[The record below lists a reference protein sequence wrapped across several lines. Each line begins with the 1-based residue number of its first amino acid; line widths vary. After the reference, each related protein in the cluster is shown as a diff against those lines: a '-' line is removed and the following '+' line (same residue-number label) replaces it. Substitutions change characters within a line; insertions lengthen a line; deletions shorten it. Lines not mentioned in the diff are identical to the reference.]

1 MADPDLQIRG
11 RSHPDPEIRGGSLK
25 KIFFRP
31 FGPQFSLKIRWW
43 GWGGGGTGPPS
54 PSPGSTTAHIYHLST
69 HRDHSIFINTLT
81 LYLPPSH
88 PRLCQVKKIKEKKVY
103 VFISSYISA
112 GPYLGF
118 FVCGGKL
125 GFREIS
131 DQYSY
136 KKQPS
141 KIRHYVR
148 KKTFSFPGGG
158 NCPLRPPAMY
168 GPVQVERDIPT
179 WCQPMPVVH
188 FGL

>member
-1 MADPDLQIRG
+1 MQL
-11 RSHPDPEIRGGSLK
+11 
-25 KIFFRP
+25 
-31 FGPQFSLKIRWW
+31 
-43 GWGGGGTGPPS
+43 
-54 PSPGSTTAHIYHLST
+54 
-69 HRDHSIFINTLT
+69 
-81 LYLPPSH
+81 
-88 PRLCQVKKIKEKKVY
+88 
-103 VFISSYISA
+103 FISSFSGLFIVKP

-168 GPVQVERDIPT
+168 GPENFFQ
-179 WCQPMPVVH
+179 VVH
-188 FGL
+188 FSQVSLRLVPQFRKATTYSEIYLPQAVGLPNDF

>member
-1 MADPDLQIRG
+1 MSTRL
-11 RSHPDPEIRGGSLK
+11 
-25 KIFFRP
+25 
-31 FGPQFSLKIRWW
+31 
-43 GWGGGGTGPPS
+43 S
-54 PSPGSTTAHIYHLST
+54 P
-69 HRDHSIFINTLT
+69 
-81 LYLPPSH
+81 
-88 PRLCQVKKIKEKKVY
+88 
-103 VFISSYISA
+103 A

-168 GPVQVERDIPT
+168 GPAQWYKVMHARWRENVIA
-179 WCQPMPVVH
+179 VVI
-188 FGL
+188 LLRVLARMS

>member
-1 MADPDLQIRG
+1 MPGELLRENMMSSCVKI
-11 RSHPDPEIRGGSLK
+11 SL
-25 KIFFRP
+25 
-31 FGPQFSLKIRWW
+31 
-43 GWGGGGTGPPS
+43 
-54 PSPGSTTAHIYHLST
+54 
-69 HRDHSIFINTLT
+69 
-81 LYLPPSH
+81 LP
-88 PRLCQVKKIKEKKVY
+88 
-103 VFISSYISA
+103 

-168 GPVQVERDIPT
+168 GPG
-179 WCQPMPVVH
+179 C
-188 FGL
+188 

>member
-1 MADPDLQIRG
+1 MDHYFMLRDI
-11 RSHPDPEIRGGSLK
+11 
-25 KIFFRP
+25 
-31 FGPQFSLKIRWW
+31 
-43 GWGGGGTGPPS
+43 
-54 PSPGSTTAHIYHLST
+54 LS
-69 HRDHSIFINTLT
+69 S
-81 LYLPPSH
+81 
-88 PRLCQVKKIKEKKVY
+88 
-103 VFISSYISA
+103 

-168 GPVQVERDIPT
+168 GPVVKISSLRYLETPLVYRETKVKKKKQKKIDLNLMKYQSDFLIDLKGDVTQTIRNDD
-179 WCQPMPVVH
+179 
-188 FGL
+188 F